1 MIFVIKIFGQT
12 DTNFSSNGDKILQP
26 KKCRI
31 HKRDNGD
38 YYADIECSPEY
49 SSYIKNGNIVICPT
63 PTGEQAFRFL
73 NPELNKNKIKV
84 KAKHVYYDSDNYLI
98 QDSYVVL
105 KTCNQALEHIN
116 AATDNASPF
125 TTISDITSIHSFR
138 CVRKSLNQAVSTILE
153 RWGGHL
159 VRDNFNIAIRSSI
172 GADNG
177 VTIRYGKNLKGIQK
191 TEDWNSVVTKLLP
204 VGKDGLLLDEIY
216 LYSDTQYALPY
227 TKTVTFTQDLEQEEG
242 ETDDAYTFRLKEDLK
257 QQATAYL
264 AANCIPKINYTVKAN
279 IEKITDIGDT
289 IDVIDEALGI
299 SLTTHVI
306 AFEYDAI
313 LEKFVQVEFGSTKEK
328 LSNLL
333 NNVSNSTA
341 QQITQRDDQLS
352 AKLSDEL
359 SEAAD
364 KIWGALGSSYVIYEG
379 SQILIVDKLPKEE
392 ATNVMRINSAGIGF
406 STTGING
413 AFTSA
418 WTLDGTLNMQAINVI
433 NLAADLIKGGTL
445 KLGSNLN
452 EYGQI
457 QIYNEANT
465 LIGKFDKDGVIL
477 YGTNGT
483 YLVMNP
489 VVGFAGYDSEGNLMF
504 WVSEDEFHMKKSVV
518 EEEITLCSKVRFIPI
533 TLYDTDGT
541 TVINDGI
548 GLVSTN

>member
-1 MIFVIKIFGQT
+1 MIKIFGQT
-12 DTNFSSNGDKILQP
+12 DTNYSTNGDKILQP
-26 KKCRI
+26 TRCRV
-31 HKRDNGD
+31 HKADNGE
-38 YYADIECSPEY
+38 YYADIECSSEY
-49 SSYIKNGNIVICPT
+49 AEYIQHGNIVVCPT
-63 PTGEQAFRFL
+63 PTGEQPFRFQ
-73 NPELNKNKIKV
+73 NPEVRKDKIKV
-84 KAKHVYYDSDNYLI
+84 KARHTYYDSENYLI
-98 QDSYVVL
+98 QDSYVVD
-105 KTCNQALEHIN
+105 KNCNQALEHLN
-116 AATDNASPF
+116 AATDNVSPF
-125 TTISDITSIHSFR
+125 TTVSDVTSINSFR
-138 CVRKSLNQAVSTILE
+138 CVRKSLCEAVSVVLE

-159 VRDNFNIAIRSSI
+159 VRDNFNITIRSSI

-177 VTIRYGKNLKGIQK
+177 VTIRYGKNLKEIKK
-191 TEDWNSVVTKLLP
+191 TEDWSNVVTKLLP

-227 TKTVTFTQDLEQEEG
+227 TKTVSFTQEIEQEEG
-242 ETDDAYTFRLKEDLK
+242 ETDGAYTFRLKEDLR

-264 AANCIPKINYTVKAN
+264 AENCVPKINYTVKAN

-289 IDVIDEALGI
+289 IDVIDETLGI
-299 SLTTHVI
+299 NLTTHVI
-306 AFEYDAI
+306 AFEYDCL
-313 LEKFVQVEFGSTKEK
+313 LEKFAQIEFGNTKEK
-328 LSNLL
+328 LSDLMST
-333 NNVSNSTA
+333 VESNTSD
-341 QQITQRDDQLS
+341 QITQRDQELS

-359 SEAAD
+359 SSAAD
-364 KIWGALGSSYVIYEG
+364 KIWGALGNSYCIYEG
-379 SQILIVDKLPKEE
+379 NQILVVDKLPKEE
-392 ATNVMRINSAGIGF
+392 ATNVMRINSGGIGF
-406 STTGING
+406 STSGING

-433 NLAADLIKGGTL
+433 NLVADLIKGGTL

-489 VVGFAGYDSEGNLMF
+489 VVGFAGYDSDGNLTF

-518 EEEITLCSKVRFIPI
+518 EEEITLCNKVRFIPI

>member
-1 MIFVIKIFGQT
+1 MIKIFGLT
-12 DTNFSSNGDKILQP
+12 DTEYSSNGDKILQP
-26 KKCRI
+26 TKCRI
-31 HKRDNGD
+31 HKRDNGE
-38 YYADIECSPEY
+38 YYAEIECSSDYSEY
-49 SSYIKNGNIVICPT
+49 IQNGRIVVCPT

-73 NPELNKNKIKV
+73 NPELNKKKIRV
-84 KAKHVYYDSDNYLI
+84 KAKHVYYDSENYLI
-98 QDSYVVL
+98 RDSYVVNL
-105 KTCNQALEHIN
+105 NCNQALEHLN
-116 AATDNASPF
+116 AATDNESPF
-125 TTISDITSIHSFR
+125 TTLSDVASINSFR
-138 CVRKSLNQAVSTILE
+138 CVRKSLTEAVSTVLE

-159 VRDNFNIAIRSSI
+159 VRDNFNIAIRASI

-177 VTIRYGKNLKGIQK
+177 VTIRYGKNLKEIK
-191 TEDWNSVVTKLLP
+191 KSEDWNNVVTKLLP
-204 VGKDGLLLDEIY
+204 VGKDGLLLDEVY
-216 LYSDTQYALPY
+216 LYSEQQYALPY
-227 TKTVTFTQDLEQEEG
+227 TKTVSFDQDIEQEEN
-242 ETDDAYTFRLKEDLK
+242 ETDDAYNYRLKEDLR

-264 AANCIPKINYTVKAN
+264 TENCVPKINYTVKAS

-289 IDVIDEALGI
+289 IDVIDETLGI

-313 LEKFVQVEFGSTKEK
+313 LGKFIQVEFGNSKEK
-328 LSNLL
+328 LSDLMSDVAANT
-333 NNVSNSTA
+333 S
-341 QQITQRDDQLS
+341 QQITERDQELSVKLSEELS
-352 AKLSDEL
+352 A
-359 SEAAD
+359 AAD
-364 KIWGALGSSYVIYEG
+364 KIWGALGSSYCIYQG
-379 SQILIVDKLPKEE
+379 DQILIVDKLPKEE
-392 ATNVMRINSAGIGF
+392 AINVMRINSAGIGF
-406 STTGING
+406 STSGING

-433 NLAADLIKGGTL
+433 NLVADLIKGGTL

-457 QIYNEANT
+457 KIYNEANT
-465 LIGKFDKDGVIL
+465 LIGTFDKDGVVL

-489 VVGFAGYDSEGNLMF
+489 VVGFAGYDSGGNLTF

>member
-1 MIFVIKIFGQT
+1 MIKIFGPT
-12 DTNFSSNGDKILQP
+12 DTEYSSNGDKVLQP
-26 KKCRI
+26 TKCKV
-31 HKRDNGD
+31 HKADNGE
-38 YYADIECSPEY
+38 YYVEIECSPDY
-49 SSYIKNGNIVICPT
+49 SGYIQNGRIVVCPT
-63 PTGEQAFRFL
+63 PTGDQAFRFS
-73 NPELNKNKIKV
+73 NPELNKTKIKV
-84 KAKHVYYDSDNYLI
+84 KAKHVYYDSENYLI
-98 QDSYVVL
+98 QDSYVVD
-105 KTCNQALEHIN
+105 KNCNQALEHLN
-116 AATDNASPF
+116 AATDNESPF
-125 TTISDITSIHSFR
+125 TTVSDVTSINSFR
-138 CVRKSLNQAVSTILE
+138 CIRKSLNEAVSTVLE

-177 VTIRYGKNLKGIQK
+177 VTIRYGKNLKEIKK
-191 TEDWNSVVTKLLP
+191 TEDWNNVVTKLLP
-204 VGKDGLLLDEIY
+204 VGKDGLLLDEVY
-216 LYSDTQYALPY
+216 LYSEQQYALPY
-227 TKTVTFTQDLEQEEG
+227 TKTVSFTQEIEQEEG
-242 ETDDAYTFRLKEDLK
+242 ETDDAYTFRLKEDLR

-264 AANCIPKINYTVKAN
+264 AENCVPKINYTVKAN
-279 IEKITDIGDT
+279 IESITDIGDT
-289 IDVIDEALGI
+289 IDVIDEGLGI

-313 LEKFVQVEFGSTKEK
+313 LEKFIQVEFGNSKEK
-328 LSNLL
+328 LSNLMSS
-333 NNVSNSTA
+333 VSASTS
-341 QQITQRDDQLS
+341 QQITQRDQELS
-352 AKLSDEL
+352 VKLSEEL

-364 KIWGALGSSYVIYEG
+364 KIWGALGNSYCIYEG
-379 SQILIVDKLPKEE
+379 NQILIVDKLPKEE

-406 STTGING
+406 STSGING
-413 AFTSA
+413 PFTSA
-418 WTLDGTLNMQAINVI
+418 WTIDGTLNMQAINVI
-433 NLAADLIKGGTL
+433 NLVADLIKGGTL

-489 VVGFAGYDSEGNLMF
+489 VVGFAGYDSDGNLTF

-518 EEEITLCSKVRFIPI
+518 EEEITLCNKVRFIPI

>member
-1 MIFVIKIFGQT
+1 MIKIFGQT
-12 DTNFSSNGDKILQP
+12 DTEFSSNGDVILQATKARLH
-26 KKCRI
+26 KK
-31 HKRDNGD
+31 DNGD
-38 YYADIECSPEY
+38 YYVEIECSTDY
-49 SSYIKNGNIVICPT
+49 SQYIKNGNIVVCPT
-63 PTGEQAFRFL
+63 PTGDQAFRFL

-84 KAKHVYYDSDNYLI
+84 KAKHVYYDSENYLI
-98 QDSYVVL
+98 KDSYVVE
-105 KTCNQALEHIN
+105 KNCNQALEHLN
-116 AATDNASPF
+116 AATDNTSPF
-125 TTISDITSIHSFR
+125 TTVSDVTSINSFR
-138 CVRKSLNQAVSTILE
+138 CVRQSLNEAVSTVLE

-159 VRDNFNIAIRSSI
+159 VRDNFNIAVRAAI

-177 VTIRYGKNLKGIQK
+177 VTIRYGKNLKEIQK

-216 LYSDTQYALPY
+216 LYSDTQYAIPY
-227 TKTVTFTQDLEQEEG
+227 TKTVTFTQDLEKGEE
-242 ETDDAYTFRLKEDLK
+242 ETDDEYNYRLVQDLK

-264 AANCIPKINYTVKAN
+264 AENCKPKINYTVKAN
-279 IEKITDIGDT
+279 IERITDIGDT
-289 IDVIDEALGI
+289 IEVIDEDLQI
-299 SLTTHVI
+299 DLTTHVV
-306 AFEYDAI
+306 AFEYDCI
-313 LEKFVQVEFGSTKEK
+313 LEKFIQVEFGNTKEK

-333 NNVSNSTA
+333 SNVSSSTS
-341 QQITQRDDQLS
+341 QQITQRDDELS
-352 AKLSDEL
+352 AKLSEEL
-359 SEAAD
+359 SAAAD

-379 SQILIVDKLPKEE
+379 NQILVVDKLPKEE
-392 ATNVMRINSAGIGF
+392 ATNVMRINSQGIAF
-406 STTGING
+406 STSGING

-433 NLAADLIKGGTL
+433 NLVADLIKGGTL

-489 VVGFAGYDSEGNLMF
+489 VVGFAGYDSAGNQLF
-504 WVSEDEFHMKKSVV
+504 WVTEDEFHMKKSVI
-518 EEEITLCSKVRFIPI
+518 EDEITLCNSVRFIPI

-548 GLVSTN
+548 GLVST

>member
-1 MIFVIKIFGQT
+1 MIKIFGLT
-12 DTNFSSNGDKILQP
+12 DTEYSSNGDKILQP
-26 KKCRI
+26 TKCRI
-31 HKRDNGD
+31 HKRDNGE
-38 YYADIECSPEY
+38 YYADIECSSDYSEY
-49 SSYIKNGNIVICPT
+49 IQNGRIVVCPT

-73 NPELNKNKIKV
+73 NPELNKKKIKV
-84 KAKHVYYDSDNYLI
+84 KARHVYYDSENYLI
-98 QDSYVVL
+98 RDSYVVKL
-105 KTCNQALEHIN
+105 NCNQALEHLN
-116 AATDNASPF
+116 AATDNESPF
-125 TTISDITSIHSFR
+125 TTVSDVTSINSFR
-138 CVRKSLNQAVSTILE
+138 CVRKSLTEAVSTVLE

-159 VRDNFNIAIRSSI
+159 VRDNFNIAIRASI

-177 VTIRYGKNLKGIQK
+177 VTIRYGKNLKEIKK
-191 TEDWNSVVTKLLP
+191 TEDWNNVVTKLLP
-204 VGKDGLLLDEIY
+204 VGKDGLLLDEVY
-216 LYSDTQYALPY
+216 LYSEQQYALPY
-227 TKTVTFTQDLEQEEG
+227 TKTVSFNQDIEQEEN
-242 ETDDAYTFRLKEDLK
+242 ETDDAYTFRLKEDLR

-264 AANCIPKINYTVKAN
+264 AENCVPKINYTVKAN

-289 IDVIDEALGI
+289 IDVIDEGLGI

-313 LEKFVQVEFGSTKEK
+313 LEKFIQVEFGNSKEK
-328 LSNLL
+328 LSNLM
-333 NNVSNSTA
+333 STVA
-341 QQITQRDDQLS
+341 DSTSQQITERDQELS
-352 AKLSDEL
+352 AKLSEEL

-364 KIWGALGSSYVIYEG
+364 KIWGALGNSYCIYQG
-379 SQILIVDKLPKEE
+379 DQILIVDKLPKEE

-406 STTGING
+406 STSGING

-433 NLAADLIKGGTL
+433 NLVADLIKGGTL

-457 QIYNEANT
+457 KIYNEANT
-465 LIGKFDKDGVIL
+465 LIGTFDKDGVVL

-489 VVGFAGYDSEGNLMF
+489 VVGFAGYDSDGNLTF

-518 EEEITLCSKVRFIPI
+518 EEEITLCNKVRFIPI

-541 TVINDGI
+541 NVINDGI

>member
-1 MIFVIKIFGQT
+1 MIKIFGQT
-12 DTNFSSNGDKILQP
+12 DTEFSSNGDEILQP
-26 KKCRI
+26 TKCRI
-31 HKRDNGD
+31 HKKDNGE
-38 YYADIECSPEY
+38 YYADIECSPDY
-49 SSYIKNGNIVICPT
+49 SGYIQNGRIVICPT

-73 NPELNKNKIKV
+73 NPELNKSKIKV
-84 KAKHVYYDSDNYLI
+84 KAKHVYYDSENYLI
-98 QDSYVVL
+98 QDSYVVD
-105 KTCNQALEHIN
+105 KNCNQALEHLN
-116 AATDNASPF
+116 AATDNESPF
-125 TTISDITSIHSFR
+125 TTLSDVTSINSFR
-138 CVRKSLNQAVSTILE
+138 CVRKSLNEAVNVVLE

-159 VRDNFNIAIRSSI
+159 VRDNFNIQVRSSI

-177 VTIRYGKNLKGIQK
+177 VTIRYGKNLKEIKK
-191 TEDWNSVVTKLLP
+191 TEDWNNVVTKLLP

-216 LYSDTQYALPY
+216 LYSEQQYALPY
-227 TKTVTFTQDLEQEEG
+227 TKAVTFTQEIEQEED

-257 QQATAYL
+257 QQALAYL
-264 AANCIPKINYTVKAN
+264 AENCVPKINYTVKAN

-289 IDVIDEALGI
+289 IDVIDESLGI

-313 LEKFVQVEFGSTKEK
+313 LEKFVQVEFGNSKEK
-328 LSNLL
+328 LSDLMSDVAANT
-333 NNVSNSTA
+333 S
-341 QQITQRDDQLS
+341 QQITERDQEL
-352 AKLSDEL
+352 AVKLSDEL
-359 SEAAD
+359 SAAAD
-364 KIWGALGSSYVIYEG
+364 KIWGALGNSYCIYEG
-379 SQILIVDKLPKEE
+379 NQILVVDKLPKEE

-406 STTGING
+406 SNTGING
-413 AFTSA
+413 TFTSA
-418 WTLDGTLNMQAINVI
+418 WTIDGTLNMGAINVI
-433 NLAADLIKGGTL
+433 NLVADLIKGGTL

-457 QIYNEANT
+457 QIYNESNT

-477 YGTNGT
+477 YGTTGT

-489 VVGFAGYDSEGNLMF
+489 VVGFAGYDSDGNLTF

-533 TLYDTDGT
+533 TLYDTNGT

>member
-1 MIFVIKIFGQT
+1 MIKIFGQT
-12 DTNFSSNGDKILQP
+12 DTEYSSNGDKILQP
-26 KKCRI
+26 TKCRI
-31 HKRDNGD
+31 HKRDNGE
-38 YYADIECSPEY
+38 YYAEIECSSEY
-49 SSYIKNGNIVICPT
+49 AQYIGNGNIVVCPT
-63 PTGEQAFRFL
+63 PTGEQPFRFL
-73 NPELNKNKIKV
+73 NPEITKNKIKV
-84 KAKHVYYDSDNYLI
+84 KAKHRYYDSENYLI
-98 QDSYVVL
+98 QDSYVVE
-105 KTCNQALEHIN
+105 KNCNQALEHLN

-125 TTISDITSIHSFR
+125 TTVSDVTSINSFR
-138 CVRKSLNQAVSTILE
+138 CVRKSLNEAVNVVLE

-159 VRDNFNIAIRSSI
+159 VRDNNIIAIRSSI

-177 VTIRYGKNLKGIQK
+177 VTIRYGKNLKEIKK
-191 TEDWNSVVTKLLP
+191 TEDWNNVVTKLLP
-204 VGKDGLLLDEIY
+204 VGKDGLLLDEVY
-216 LYSDTQYALPY
+216 LYSETQYALPY
-227 TKTVTFTQDLEQEEG
+227 TKTVSFTQEIDQEEN
-242 ETDDAYTFRLKEDLK
+242 ETDDAYTYRLKEDLR

-264 AANCIPKINYTVKAN
+264 TENCVPKINYTVKAN

-289 IDVIDEALGI
+289 IEVIDEALGI

-313 LEKFVQVEFGSTKEK
+313 LEKFIQVEFGNSKEK
-328 LSNLL
+328 LSNLMSD
-333 NNVSNSTA
+333 VADSTS
-341 QQITQRDDQLS
+341 QQITERDQELS
-352 AKLSDEL
+352 VKLSEEL

-364 KIWGALGSSYVIYEG
+364 KIWGALGNSYCIYQG
-379 SQILIVDKLPKEE
+379 DQILIVDKLPKEE

-406 STTGING
+406 STSGING

-433 NLAADLIKGGTL
+433 NLVADLIKGGTL

-489 VVGFAGYDSEGNLMF
+489 VVGFAGYDSDGNLTF

-518 EEEITLCSKVRFIPI
+518 EEEITLCNKVRFIPI

>member
-1 MIFVIKIFGQT
+1 MIKIFGQT
-12 DTNFSSNGDKILQP
+12 DTLFSTNGDKILQP
-26 KKCRI
+26 TKCII
-31 HKRDNGD
+31 HKQDNGE
-38 YYADIECSPEY
+38 YYADIECSSDY
-49 SSYIKNGNIVICPT
+49 SSYIQNGRIVVCPT
-63 PTGEQAFRFL
+63 PTGNQAFRFL
-73 NPELNKNKIKV
+73 NPEITKAKIKV
-84 KAKHVYYDSDNYLI
+84 KAKHVYYDSENYLI
-98 QDSYVVL
+98 KDSNVVN
-105 KTCNQALEHIN
+105 KNCNQALEHLN
-116 AATDNASPF
+116 AATDNESPF
-125 TTISDITSIHSFR
+125 TTLSDVASINSFR
-138 CVRKSLNQAVSTILE
+138 CVRKSLNEAVNVVLE

-159 VRDNFNIAIRSSI
+159 VRDNFDIAIRSSI

-177 VTIRYGKNLKGIQK
+177 VTIRYGKNLKEIKK
-191 TEDWNSVVTKLLP
+191 TEDWNNVVTKLLP
-204 VGKDGLLLDEIY
+204 VGKDGLLLDEVY
-216 LYSDTQYALPY
+216 LYSEQQYALPY
-227 TKTVTFTQDLEQEEG
+227 TKSINFTQELEQEEG
-242 ETDDAYTFRLKEDLK
+242 ETDDEYTFRLKEDLR

-264 AANCIPKINYTVKAN
+264 AVNSVPKINYTVKAN

-289 IDVIDEALGI
+289 IDVIDETLGI

-313 LEKFVQVEFGSTKEK
+313 LEKFSQVEFGNSKEK
-328 LSNLL
+328 LSNLM
-333 NNVSNSTA
+333 NSVSASTS
-341 QQITQRDDQLS
+341 QQIIQRDQELSVKLSEELS
-352 AKLSDEL
+352 A
-359 SEAAD
+359 AAD
-364 KIWGALGSSYVIYEG
+364 KIWGALGNSYCIYQG
-379 SQILIVDKLPKEE
+379 NQILIVDKLPKEE

-406 STTGING
+406 STSGING

-433 NLAADLIKGGTL
+433 NLVADLIKGGTL

-457 QIYNEANT
+457 KIYNEANT
-465 LIGKFDKDGVIL
+465 LIGTFDKDGVIL

-489 VVGFAGYDSEGNLMF
+489 VVGFAGYDSGGNLTF

-518 EEEITLCSKVRFIPI
+518 EEEITLCNKVRFIPI

>member
-1 MIFVIKIFGQT
+1 MIKIFGQT

-26 KKCRI
+26 TKCRI
-31 HKRDNGD
+31 HKQDNGE
-38 YYADIECSPEY
+38 YYADIECSPDY
-49 SSYIKNGNIVICPT
+49 ADYIQNGRIVVCPT
-63 PTGEQAFRFL
+63 PTGDQPFRFL
-73 NPELNKNKIKV
+73 NPELNRSKIKV
-84 KAKHVYYDSDNYLI
+84 KAKHVYYDSENYLI
-98 QDSYVVL
+98 KDSNVVN
-105 KTCNQALEHIN
+105 KNCNQALEHLN
-116 AATDNASPF
+116 AATDNESPF
-125 TTISDITSIHSFR
+125 TTVSDVTSINSFR
-138 CVRKSLNQAVSTILE
+138 CVRKSLNEAVNVVLE

-159 VRDNFNIAIRSSI
+159 VRDNFNIAVRSSI

-177 VTIRYGKNLKGIQK
+177 VTIRYGKNLKEIKK
-191 TEDWNSVVTKLLP
+191 TEDWNNVVTKLLP
-204 VGKDGLLLDEIY
+204 VGKDGLLLDEVY
-216 LYSDTQYALPY
+216 LYSETQYVLPY
-227 TKTVTFTQDLEQEEG
+227 TKAISFNQEIEQGEE
-242 ETDDAYTFRLKEDLK
+242 ETDEAYNFRLQEDLR

-264 AANCIPKINYTVKAN
+264 AENCVPKINYTVKAN
-279 IEKITDIGDT
+279 VEKITDIGDT
-289 IDVIDEALGI
+289 IDVIDETLGI
-299 SLTTHVI
+299 ELTTHVI

-313 LEKFVQVEFGSTKEK
+313 LEKFVQVEFGNSKEK
-328 LSNLL
+328 LSNLMSS
-333 NNVSNSTA
+333 VADSTS
-341 QQITQRDDQLS
+341 QQITERDQEL
-352 AKLSDEL
+352 AVKLSEEL

-364 KIWGALGSSYVIYEG
+364 KIWGALGNSYCIYQG
-379 SQILIVDKLPKEE
+379 DQILIVDKLPKEE

-406 STTGING
+406 STSGING

-433 NLAADLIKGGTL
+433 NLVADLIKGGTL

-457 QIYNEANT
+457 KIYNEANT
-465 LIGKFDKDGVIL
+465 LIGTFDKDGVIL

-489 VVGFAGYDSEGNLMF
+489 VVGFAGYDSGGNLTF

-533 TLYDTDGT
+533 TLYDTNNT

>member
-1 MIFVIKIFGQT
+1 MIKLFGQT
-12 DTNFSSNGDKILQP
+12 DTDFNSNGDKILQP
-26 KKCRI
+26 TKCRI
-31 HKRDNGD
+31 HKRDNGE
-38 YYADIECSPEY
+38 YYAEIECS
-49 SSYIKNGNIVICPT
+49 SSYSEFIKNGNIVVCPT

-73 NPELNKNKIKV
+73 NPEYNRSKIKV
-84 KAKHVYYDSDNYLI
+84 KAQHLFYDSQNYLI
-98 QDSYVVL
+98 QDSYVVD
-105 KTCNQALEHIN
+105 KNCNQALEHLN
-116 AATDNASPF
+116 AATDNTSPF
-125 TTISDITSIHSFR
+125 TTLSDVTHIDSFR
-138 CVRKSLNQAVSTILE
+138 CVRKSLYEAVNTVLE

-159 VRDNFNIAIRSSI
+159 VRNDFSIQIRSTI

-177 VTIRYGKNLKGIQK
+177 VTIRYGKNLKEIKK

-204 VGKDGLLLDEIY
+204 VGKDGLQLDEVY
-216 LYSDTQYALPY
+216 VYSDQQYSLPY
-227 TKTVTFTQDLEQEEG
+227 TKTVTFTQDIKKEEN
-242 ETDDAYTFRLKEDLK
+242 ETDDAYNYRLQDDLR
-257 QQATAYL
+257 QQATAYVQ
-264 AANCIPKINYTVKAN
+264 ANCTPKINYTVKAN

-289 IDVIDEALGI
+289 IDVIDEELNI

-306 AFEYDAI
+306 AFEYDCI
-313 LEKFVQVEFGSTKEK
+313 LEKFTQVEFGNSREK
-328 LSNLL
+328 LSNLM
-333 NNVSNSTA
+333 SSISSSTSK
-341 QQITQRDDQLS
+341 QITTRDQEL
-352 AKLSDEL
+352 AAILSDKL
-359 SEAAD
+359 AEAEA
-364 KIWGALGSSYVIYEG
+364 KIWGALGSSYCIYEG
-379 SQILIVDKLPKEE
+379 NQILIVDTLPKED

-406 STTGING
+406 SNTGING
-413 AFTSA
+413 SFTSA
-418 WTLDGTLNMQAINVI
+418 WTIDGTLNMQAINVI
-433 NLAADLIKGGTL
+433 NLVADLIKGGTL

-489 VVGFAGYDSEGNLMF
+489 VVGFAGYDSDGNLTF

-518 EEEITLCSKVRFIPI
+518 EEEITLCNKVRFIPI

>member
-1 MIFVIKIFGQT
+1 MIKIFGQT
-12 DTNFSSNGDKILQP
+12 DTNFSTNGDVVLLPTKA
-26 KKCRI
+26 KVRKE
-31 HKRDNGD
+31 DNGE
-38 YYADIECSPEY
+38 YYAEIECSSDY
-49 SSYIKNGNIVICPT
+49 SDYITNGNIVVCPT
-63 PTGEQAFRFL
+63 PTGNQAFRFS
-73 NPELNKNKIKV
+73 NPQITRSKIKV
-84 KAKHVYYDSDNYLI
+84 KAKHVYYDSENYLI
-98 QDSYVVL
+98 KDSNVVD
-105 KTCNQALEHIN
+105 KNCNQALEHLN
-116 AATDNASPF
+116 AATDNESPF
-125 TTISDITSIHSFR
+125 TTLSNVASINSFR
-138 CVRKSLNQAVSTILE
+138 CVRKSLKEAVSTVLE

-159 VRDNFNIAIRSSI
+159 VRDNFSIAIKSSI

-177 VTIRYGKNLKGIQK
+177 VTIRYGKNLENIQK
-191 TEDWNSVVTKLLP
+191 TEDWNNVVTKILP
-204 VGKDGLLLDEIY
+204 VGKDGTLLDEIY

-227 TKTVTFTQDLEQEEG
+227 TKTVSFTQDIEQEDN
-242 ETDDAYTFRLKEDLK
+242 ETDDAYQYRLKQNLK

-264 AANCIPKINYTVKAN
+264 AENCVPKINYTVKAN

-289 IDVIDEALGI
+289 IEVIDETLGI
-299 SLTTHVI
+299 NLTTHVT
-306 AFEYDAI
+306 AFEYDCI
-313 LEKFVQVEFGSTKEK
+313 LEKFSQVEFGNIKEK
-328 LSNLL
+328 LSSLMS
-333 NNVSNSTA
+333 NVQSSTSK
-341 QQITQRDDQLS
+341 QITERDQELAVKLSEELS
-352 AKLSDEL
+352 A
-359 SEAAD
+359 AAD
-364 KIWGALGSSYVIYEG
+364 KIWGALGNSYCIYEG
-379 SQILIVDKLPKEE
+379 NQILIVDKLPKEE
-392 ATNVMRINSAGIGF
+392 ATNVMRINSGGIGF
-406 STTGING
+406 STSGING

-433 NLAADLIKGGTL
+433 NLVADLIRGGTL

-489 VVGFAGYDSEGNLMF
+489 VVGFAGYDSDGNLTF

-518 EEEITLCSKVRFIPI
+518 EEEITLCQKVRFIPI

>member
-1 MIFVIKIFGQT
+1 MIKIFGPT
-12 DTNFSSNGDKILQP
+12 DTEYSSNGDKVLQP
-26 KKCRI
+26 TKCKV
-31 HKRDNGD
+31 HKADNGE
-38 YYADIECSPEY
+38 YYVEIECSPDY
-49 SSYIKNGNIVICPT
+49 SGYIQNGRIVVCPT
-63 PTGEQAFRFL
+63 PTGDQAFRFS
-73 NPELNKNKIKV
+73 NPELNKTKIKV
-84 KAKHVYYDSDNYLI
+84 KAKHVYYDSENYLI
-98 QDSYVVL
+98 QDSYVVD
-105 KTCNQALEHIN
+105 KNCNQALEHLN
-116 AATDNASPF
+116 AATDNESPF
-125 TTISDITSIHSFR
+125 TTVSDVTSINSFR
-138 CVRKSLNQAVSTILE
+138 CIRKSLNEAVSTVLE

-177 VTIRYGKNLKGIQK
+177 VTIRYGKNLKEIKK
-191 TEDWNSVVTKLLP
+191 TEDWNNVVTKLLP
-204 VGKDGLLLDEIY
+204 VGKDGLLLDEVY
-216 LYSDTQYALPY
+216 LYSEQQYALPY
-227 TKTVTFTQDLEQEEG
+227 TKTVSFTQEIEQEEG
-242 ETDDAYTFRLKEDLK
+242 ETDDAYTFRLKEDLR

-264 AANCIPKINYTVKAN
+264 AENCVPKINYTVKAN
-279 IEKITDIGDT
+279 IERITDIGDT
-289 IDVIDEALGI
+289 IDVIDEGLGI

-313 LEKFVQVEFGSTKEK
+313 LEKFIQVEFGNSKEK
-328 LSNLL
+328 LSNLMSS
-333 NNVSNSTA
+333 VSASTS
-341 QQITQRDDQLS
+341 QQITQRDQELS
-352 AKLSDEL
+352 VKLSEEL

-364 KIWGALGSSYVIYEG
+364 KIWGALGNSYCIYEG
-379 SQILIVDKLPKEE
+379 NQILIVDKLPKEE

-406 STTGING
+406 STSGING

-433 NLAADLIKGGTL
+433 NLVADLIKGGTL

-489 VVGFAGYDSEGNLMF
+489 VVGFAGYDSDGNLTF

-518 EEEITLCSKVRFIPI
+518 EEEITLCNKVRFIPI

>member
-1 MIFVIKIFGQT
+1 MIKIFGQT

-26 KKCRI
+26 TKCKI
-31 HKRDNGD
+31 HKRDNSE
-38 YYADIECSPEY
+38 YYADIECSSDYAEY
-49 SSYIKNGNIVICPT
+49 IQNGRIVICPT
-63 PTGEQAFRFL
+63 PTGDQPFRFL
-73 NPELNKNKIKV
+73 NPEITKNKIKV
-84 KAKHVYYDSDNYLI
+84 KAKHRYYDSENYLI
-98 QDSYVVL
+98 QDSYVVD
-105 KTCNQALEHIN
+105 KNCNQALEHLN
-116 AATDNASPF
+116 AATDNESPF
-125 TTISDITSIHSFR
+125 ITLSDVTSINSFR
-138 CVRKSLNQAVSTILE
+138 CVRKSLNEAVSTVLE

-159 VRDNFNIAIRSSI
+159 VRDNNIIAIRSSI

-177 VTIRYGKNLKGIQK
+177 VTIRYGKNLKEIKK
-191 TEDWNSVVTKLLP
+191 TEDWNNVVTKLLP
-204 VGKDGLLLDEIY
+204 VGKDGLLLDEVY
-216 LYSDTQYALPY
+216 LYSEQQYALPY
-227 TKTVTFTQDLEQEEG
+227 TKAVTFTQEIEQEED
-242 ETDDAYTFRLKEDLK
+242 ETDDAYTFRLKEDLR

-264 AANCIPKINYTVKAN
+264 TLNCVPKINYTVKAN

-289 IDVIDEALGI
+289 IQVIDETLGI
-299 SLTTHVI
+299 DLMTHVI

-313 LEKFVQVEFGSTKEK
+313 LGKFSQVEFGNSKEK
-328 LSNLL
+328 LSNLMP
-333 NNVSNSTA
+333 NISSSTS
-341 QQITQRDDQLS
+341 QQITERDQEL
-352 AKLSDEL
+352 AVKLSDEL

-364 KIWGALGSSYVIYEG
+364 RIWGALGNSYCIYEG
-379 SQILIVDKLPKEE
+379 NQILVVDKLPKEE

-406 STTGING
+406 SNTGING
-413 AFTSA
+413 TFTSA
-418 WTLDGTLNMQAINVI
+418 WTIDGTLNMQAINVI
-433 NLAADLIKGGTL
+433 NLVADLIKGGTL

-477 YGTNGT
+477 YGTTGT

-489 VVGFAGYDSEGNLMF
+489 VVGFAGYDSDGNLTF

-533 TLYDTDGT
+533 TLYDTGGT

>member
-1 MIFVIKIFGQT
+1 MIKIFGQT
-12 DTNFSSNGDKILQP
+12 DTEYSSNGDKILQAT
-26 KKCRI
+26 KCRI
-31 HKRDNGD
+31 HKRDNGE
-38 YYADIECSPEY
+38 YYAEIECSSEFAD
-49 SSYIKNGNIVICPT
+49 YIENGRIVVCPT
-63 PTGEQAFRFL
+63 PTGEQPFRFL
-73 NPELNKNKIKV
+73 NPEINKNKIKV
-84 KAKHVYYDSDNYLI
+84 KAKHRYYDSENYLI
-98 QDSYVVL
+98 QDSNVVD
-105 KTCNQALEHIN
+105 KNCNQALEHLN
-116 AATDNASPF
+116 AATDNTSPF
-125 TTISDITSIHSFR
+125 TTVSDVTSINSFR
-138 CVRKSLNQAVSTILE
+138 CVRKSLNEAVNTVLE

-159 VRDNFNIAIRSSI
+159 VRDNNIIAIRSSI

-177 VTIRYGKNLKGIQK
+177 VTIRYGKNLKEIQK
-191 TEDWNSVVTKLLP
+191 TEDWNNVVTKLLP

-227 TKTVTFTQDLEQEEG
+227 TKTVSFTQELEKAEG
-242 ETDDAYTFRLKEDLK
+242 ETDDAYKFRLQEDLR

-264 AANCIPKINYTVKAN
+264 TANCVPKINYTVKAN
-279 IEKITDIGDT
+279 IERITDIGDT
-289 IDVIDEALGI
+289 IDVIDEGLGI

-313 LEKFVQVEFGSTKEK
+313 LEKFIQVEFGNSKEK
-328 LSNLL
+328 LSNLMSS
-333 NNVSNSTA
+333 VSANTS
-341 QQITQRDDQLS
+341 QQITQRDQ
-352 AKLSDEL
+352 EL
-359 SEAAD
+359 SVILSEELAQAAD
-364 KIWGALGSSYVIYEG
+364 KIWNALGSSYCIYQG
-379 SQILIVDKLPKEE
+379 DQILIVDKLPKEE

-406 STTGING
+406 STSGING
-413 AFTSA
+413 TFTSA
-418 WTLDGTLNMQAINVI
+418 WTIDGTLNMGAINVI
-433 NLAADLIKGGTL
+433 NLVADLIKGGTL

-457 QIYNEANT
+457 QIFNEANT

-489 VVGFAGYDSEGNLMF
+489 VVGFAGYDSDGNLTF